1 MQKPLPL
8 STPEQLAEKVNTLFS
23 LPDIALRINELL
35 NQESCTNADLEEL
48 IQHDP
53 ALTTQM
59 LRLVNSSYYGFPQ
72 EIDSLSRAISIIGQK
87 ELRLMVMATAVVDT
101 FKGIPDDL
109 VDMNTFWYHS
119 VTSAVIAR
127 LLAQHY
133 KQDNTERFFI
143 AGLLYSIGK
152 LMFFTQYPEQSAHIL
167 TLQNQSTQSRAQAE
181 INFFGFTY
189 AEAGAALL
197 EKWGLPQ
204 SIWAMIDSHLH
215 PAQSE
220 SSVEEAC
227 LLAIAA
233 DIADKIEPCAK
244 VDLDFEEPE
253 LDYSQPAYQYM
264 QLQPEQTSEIIQE
277 AVFESFEI
285 LSIIRPEATQIF

>member
-1 MQKPLPL
+1 MQKLAL
-8 STPEQLAEKVNTLFS
+8 TPDQLAEQVGSLFS

-35 NQESCTNADLEEL
+35 NQKNTTNEDLEEI

-53 ALTTQM
+53 ALTTQL

-72 EIDSLSRAISIIGQK
+72 EIESLSRAISIIGQK
-87 ELRLMVMATAVVDT
+87 ELRMLVMATKVVDT
-101 FKGIPDDL
+101 FKGIPENL

-127 LLAQHY
+127 LLARQF
-133 KQDNTERFFI
+133 KQANIERFFI
-143 AGLLYSIGK
+143 AGLLHSIGK
-152 LMFFTQYPEQSAHIL
+152 LMFFTQYPKQSAEIL
-167 TLQNQSTQSRAQAE
+167 ALPDQSPKPQIQAE
-181 INFFGFTY
+181 IDTFGFSH

-197 EKWGLPQ
+197 ENWGLPQ
-204 SIWAMIDSHLH
+204 SIWAMIASYLH

-220 SSVEEAC
+220 HSVEQAC

-233 DIADKIEPCAK
+233 DIANQIEPCVK
-244 VDLDFEEPE
+244 IDLDFEEPE
-253 LDYSQPAYQYM
+253 LDFNQPAYQYL
-264 QLQPEQTSEIIQE
+264 QLSPEQASEIIQE

-285 LSIIRPEATQIF
+285 LSIIRPQAAQIF

>member
-1 MQKPLPL
+1 MQKPAL
-8 STPEQLAEKVNTLFS
+8 TPEQLAEQVNSLFS

-35 NQESCTNADLEEL
+35 NQKSTTNQDLEEI
-48 IQHDP
+48 IQNDP
-53 ALTTQM
+53 ALTTQL

-72 EIDSLSRAISIIGQK
+72 EIDSLARAISIIGQK
-87 ELRLMVMATAVVDT
+87 ELRLLVMATKVVET
-101 FKGIPDDL
+101 FKGISEDL

-127 LLAQHY
+127 LLARHY
-133 KQDNTERFFI
+133 HQANAERFFI
-143 AGLLYSIGK
+143 AGLLHSIGK

-167 TLQNQSTQSRAQAE
+167 SLKDQSTQSQIQAE
-181 INFFGFTY
+181 INFFGFSY

-204 SIWAMIDSHLH
+204 SIWAMIGSHLH

-220 SSVEEAC
+220 HSVEEAC

-233 DIADKIEPCAK
+233 DIANNIEPCAK
-244 VDLDFEEPE
+244 TDLDFEEPE
-253 LDYSQPAYQYM
+253 LDFTQPAYQYM
-264 QLQPEQTSEIIQE
+264 QLQADTASEVIQE

-285 LSIIRPEATQIF
+285 LSIIRPEATQIY

>member
-1 MQKPLPL
+1 MQKPSL
-8 STPEQLAEKVNTLFS
+8 TPEQLAEKVNSLFS

-35 NQESCTNADLEEL
+35 NQKSTTNADLEDI

-53 ALTTQM
+53 ALTTQL

-87 ELRLMVMATAVVDT
+87 ELRMLVMATKVVDT
-101 FKGIPDDL
+101 FKGISEDL

-127 LLAQHY
+127 LLARQF
-133 KQDNTERFFI
+133 QQADAERFFI
-143 AGLLYSIGK
+143 AGLLHSIGK
-152 LMFFTQYPEQSAHIL
+152 LIFFTQYPEQSAHIL
-167 TLQNQSTQSRAQAE
+167 KLQDQSAQSRIQAE
-181 INFFGFTY
+181 INFFGFSH

-197 EKWGLPQ
+197 KKWDLPQ
-204 SIWAMIDSHLH
+204 SIWAMIASYLH

-220 SSVEEAC
+220 QSVEEAC

-233 DIADKIEPCAK
+233 DIADKVEPCAK

-253 LDYSQPAYQYM
+253 LDFSQPAYQYV
-264 QLQPEQTSEIIQE
+264 QLQPEQASEIIQE
-277 AVFESFEI
+277 AIFESFEI